1 MAGADILSD
10 FRAESKEISATFP
23 ASWWLGCLSF
33 STAQNQE
40 KCNWC
45 KCLTH
50 AGHCVMTAVVC
61 VLKQKED
68 WRTADEHNMAAG
80 RHGWIFLQTWCW
92 WENRSVPPFFS
103 LSFCPCW
110 LLVDFCPGTRA
121 GGGGNE
127 TENDEKV
134 KFIGCVFFADKKWAR
149 NFILVVISETADMRA
164 AGCKWPSLWTSSA
177 VFHAE
182 WTRLPCHLLCR
193 RPLALFSSVSQ
204 IEYHCNRLSVTRLEY
219 WIFFWYLIEYFT
231 ECVGLFSAVS
241 SILFP
246 LNIFFLLNILRSS
259 LARPL
264 RMHYEI

>member
-1 MAGADILSD
+1 MQVSDARWPLCYDGCRLCSKTERRLADSRRTQYGGRSTWLDFSSD
-10 FRAESKEISATFP
+10 
-23 ASWWLGCLSF
+23 
-33 STAQNQE
+33 
-40 KCNWC
+40 
-45 KCLTH
+45 
-50 AGHCVMTAVVC
+50 VMLVG
-61 VLKQKED
+61 KQV
-68 WRTADEHNMAAG
+68 RT
-80 RHGWIFLQTWCW
+80 
-92 WENRSVPPFFS
+92 PFFS

-110 LLVDFCPGTRA
+110 LLVDFCLRTRA
-121 GGGGNE
+121 GGGGGEGRPQVCFRRLSKTSGRAGNE
-127 TENDEKV
+127 TEKDEKEN
-134 KFIGCVFFADKKWAR
+134 FIGCVFFADKKWAR

-193 RPLALFSSVSQ
+193 RPLALLSSVSQ